1 MNTST
6 YEVENGKPRQIILT
20 LIGLDIMT
28 DYPVLNAHAILW
40 IANGISGALGTSAPR
55 HAAAV
60 KRPGVGVTQ
69 RNNTVGK
76 HARVHTLRQ
85 EHATL
90 RRALRDARGEILIGK
105 QNRCQ
110 RILMN

>member
-60 KRPGVGVTQ
+60 KRPGVEPRDLFSRPQGPHP
-69 RNNTVGK
+69 GP
-76 HARVHTLRQ
+76 LRPIKA
-85 EHATL
+85 HRGL
-90 RRALRDARGEILIGK
+90 RGPI
-105 QNRCQ
+105 
-110 RILMN
+110 